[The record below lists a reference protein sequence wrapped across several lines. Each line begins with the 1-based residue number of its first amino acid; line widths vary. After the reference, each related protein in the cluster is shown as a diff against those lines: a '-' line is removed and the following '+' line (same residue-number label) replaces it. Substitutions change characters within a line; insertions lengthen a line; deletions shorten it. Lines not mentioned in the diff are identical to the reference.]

1 MFNFGDVDFFL
12 DSLWINFA
20 IKKNEFAKTMR
31 IYSRYFIY

>member
-20 IKKNEFAKTMR
+20 IKKNEFATRDPR
-31 IYSRYFIY
+31 IVQSF